1 MNLKTTL
8 SLLMSLVLKTSL
20 TAQSADNGTNLP
32 AGKKYLLI
40 ETFSTEYCPN
50 CPSGHKLLHKQV
62 EGRNDVIFVTHHA
75 AFYTDPYSIEQSNE
89 LTGFFFNQDYTF
101 APSIMVNRKD
111 FGYQDTQGPVSN
123 IQKCVN
129 MIRKAD
135 QDTMFVTVN
144 MEKEYDKDTR
154 LLKLRIFGQ
163 CTKEIENPVINVYI
177 TEDSIKSDRQSG
189 YNGTYVH
196 NSTLRAIITPTYGE
210 PIQIENGSYSW
221 KTEYTVPGTI
231 TSIEDYGTG
240 ECFETEL
247 VDENTNIVAFVSN
260 YNPQD
265 PNDCEVYNSFS
276 AGLTK
281 EVVSVENTAADMHEN
296 TAYHIGGNLIVDGD
310 FEYAE
315 IYSVCGGMIMR
326 TYDKITDISNLEKG
340 IYIVKITKTGGK
352 ENTAKIAVR

>member
-1 MNLKTTL
+1 M
-8 SLLMSLVLKTSL
+8 
-20 TAQSADNGTNLP
+20 
-32 AGKKYLLI
+32 
-40 ETFSTEYCPN
+40 
-50 CPSGHKLLHKQV
+50 
-62 EGRNDVIFVTHHA
+62 
-75 AFYTDPYSIEQSNE
+75 
-89 LTGFFFNQDYTF
+89 
-101 APSIMVNRKD
+101 
-111 FGYQDTQGPVSN
+111 
-123 IQKCVN
+123 
-129 MIRKAD
+129 
-135 QDTMFVTVN
+135 
-144 MEKEYDKDTR
+144 
-154 LLKLRIFGQ
+154 
-163 CTKEIENPVINVYI
+163 
-177 TEDSIKSDRQSG
+177 
-189 YNGTYVH
+189 H

-221 KTEYTVPGTI
+221 ETEYTVPGTI

-315 IYSVCGGMIMR
+315 VYSVCGGMIMR

-340 IYIVKITKTGGK
+340 IYIVKIAKTESK
-352 ENTAKIAVR
+352 ANTTKIAVR